1 MELDNVQSR
10 IDNENDNNVNRELD
24 VNIEN
29 VQTAYQMTLETGSLS
44 PTTDQLV
51 RRFSRDLRIRRSGDQ
66 KAFR

>member
-1 MELDNVQSR
+1 MDH
-10 IDNENDNNVNRELD
+10 DNDNNVNREI
-24 VNIEN
+24 NIEN